1 MPFTING
8 TTGIN
13 LGTQPLTGSLPDAN
27 APSGSV
33 IQVVSAVTTSSFTS
47 SGSQVTVLEASI
59 TPSSTSN
66 RIAVMYATGITDNNA
81 GTRDLFIR
89 IRRGGSSGSAFS
101 VFNTGNAQY
110 FWSESRIQ
118 IPTSMQ
124 ILDSPATTS
133 NTTYGVYLLGN
144 TVNITGCSL
153 VLMEIAG

>member
-1 MPFTING
+1 MPVSTINSAS
-8 TTGIN
+8 
-13 LGTQPLTGSLPDAN
+13 LGASQLADAN
-27 APSGSV
+27 MAPGSV
-33 IQVVSAVTTSSFTS
+33 LQVVSAVTTSSFTS

-59 TPSSTSN
+59 TPSSTSS
-66 RIAVMYATGITDNNA
+66 RIAVMYATGITDNNV

-89 IRRGGSSGSAFS
+89 IRRGGSSGAVFS
-101 VFNTGNAQY
+101 VFSTGNTQY
-110 FWSESRIQ
+110 FWSESRVQ
-118 IPTSMQ
+118 TPTSMQ